1 MFCWPLMPPARNPVP
16 PQVKLLGGKFVVAPM
31 LLPDVPPALA
41 VTFTHVSLTAQG
53 RPVKVVAV
61 TAALVVVLVLMVC
74 ARLLASVEARAEMAK
89 CVVSCEPATKPPI
102 VPLDQVKAPP
112 IALNSVSAML

>member
-16 PQVKLLGGKFVVAPM
+16 PQVKLLAGKFVAAPM

-61 TAALVVVLVLMVC
+61 TAALVVVFALMVC
-74 ARLLASVEARAEMAK
+74 ARLLASVEARAAMAK
-89 CVVSCEPATKPPI
+89 CVASCVPAPNPTI
-102 VPLDQVKAPP
+102 EPLDHVKA
-112 IALNSVSAML
+112 